1 MPVQIKETERR
12 NSREREREW
21 EGGVGGGV
29 GGGEEGGGGLGVD
42 TEPLFLESTFLEISP
57 KTGASTFGVEGLGVE
72 G

>member
-1 MPVQIKETERR
+1 M
-12 NSREREREW
+12 
-21 EGGVGGGV
+21 